1 MEETLS
7 KENKEAADR
16 TLHSII
22 SGSNL
27 TTSVFLGGKDLR

>member
-27 TTSVFLGGKDLR
+27 TKAVFVGGKDLR